1 MPADARDAV
10 TLAVA
15 GREHRDWE
23 SYSIDSDLFT
33 PADAWQVS
41 LGIPAGEVPASLHP
55 WAEVELRLG
64 TDTVLTGRIDVLR
77 RRLARGAHS
86 LTLHGRDRAAVL
98 LDCSAPVLARR
109 ELSLAEI
116 CATWLRPL
124 GIDRMDIQGGDTSK
138 KVTVE
143 PGMSAWEVLERAAEA
158 SGLWPWF
165 APDGVLHVA
174 APDYGRATD
183 AELILRDNGQDG
195 GQDGGRD
202 GGSAKNNILDLS
214 YEDDIR
220 RRWSEVTVLGQG
232 TGDETDGARPHIK
245 AVARDQAAAFHR
257 PLIRDA
263 AYLESDGQAQARAN
277 KLLADSIFES
287 VLTTARVRGHRTAGG
302 AVWEPGMRVRLV
314 VPPLGL
320 DVDTL
325 LARRTLACDRRN
337 GTTTTLYLRPWGL
350 WLPDTAPRAR
360 KKHRKKGGDCCD
372 CDLCAG

>member
-1 MPADARDAV
+1 MPADADTDRI

-15 GREHRDWE
+15 GHEHRDWE
-23 SYSIDSDLFT
+23 AYSIDSDLFT
-33 PADAWQVS
+33 PADAWQVE
-41 LGIPAGEVPASLHP
+41 LGIPAGEVPAAIHP
-55 WAEVELRLG
+55 WAEVEVRLG
-64 TDTVLTGRIDVLR
+64 ADTVLTGRIDSLR
-77 RRLARGAHS
+77 RRIAKGTHTLS
-86 LTLHGRDRAAVL
+86 LHGRDRAAVL
-98 LDCSAPVLARR
+98 LDCSAPLLARR
-109 ELSLAEI
+109 EVSLAEI

-124 GIDRMDIQGGDTSK
+124 GIDRMDIQGGDTSR

-143 PGMSAWEVLERAAEA
+143 PGMSAWEMLERAAGA

-183 AELILRDNGQDG
+183 AELILRDNGDG
-195 GQDGGRD
+195 GQ
-202 GGSAKNNILDLS
+202 KNNILDLD

-232 TGDETDGARPHIK
+232 TGNETDMAAPHIR
-245 AVARDQAAAFHR
+245 AVARDARAAFYR
-257 PLIRDA
+257 PIIRDA
-263 AYLESDGQAQARAN
+263 AHLDGTAQAQARAD

-287 VLTTARVRGHRTAGG
+287 ILTTVRVRGHRTDSG

-314 VPPLGL
+314 APALRL

-325 LARRTLACDRRN
+325 LARRTLNRDRRG
-337 GTTTTLYLRPWGL
+337 GTTTRLYLRPWGL
-350 WLPDTAPRAR
+350 WLPDTAPGAR
-360 KKHRKKGGDCCD
+360 KKHSRKGGDCCD

>member
-64 TDTVLTGRIDVLR
+64 TDTVLTGRIDALR

-86 LTLHGRDRAAVL
+86 LTLHGRDLAAVL

-109 ELSLAEI
+109 ELSLAEV

-124 GIDRMDIQGGDTSK
+124 GIDRMDIQGGDTSR

-183 AELILRDNGQDG
+183 AELILRDNG
-195 GQDGGRD
+195 RD
-202 GGSAKNNILDLS
+202 GGGAKNNILDLTF
-214 YEDDIR
+214 EDDIR
-220 RRWSEVTVLGQG
+220 RRHNIVTSAGIPGFMTPSASFIETLIQKTMFARSLCVSDIRGLYSACWLISVTVASK
-232 TGDETDGARPHIK
+232 ARFGNGSTKTLHFAP
-245 AVARDQAAAFHR
+245 
-257 PLIRDA
+257 
-263 AYLESDGQAQARAN
+263 S
-277 KLLADSIFES
+277 
-287 VLTTARVRGHRTAGG
+287 LTSASCVEGI
-302 AVWEPGMRVRLV
+302 
-314 VPPLGL
+314 
-320 DVDTL
+320 
-325 LARRTLACDRRN
+325 
-337 GTTTTLYLRPWGL
+337 
-350 WLPDTAPRAR
+350 
-360 KKHRKKGGDCCD
+360 
-372 CDLCAG
+372 